1 MFPEQFR
8 PNIKIWILSNLE
20 INLLTAKIENRVS
33 FKWKDVFAWYS
44 FVVANAYLVIYDL
57 WTNGYYVID
66 NNNSTYSFS
75 AP

>member
-33 FKWKDVFAWYS
+33 FKDVFAWYS
-44 FVVANAYLVIYDL
+44 FVVANAYLVIYNL